1 MVSRI
6 LTLHCD
12 VAIKDL
18 LCRAI
23 REYAHAAYPEGGS
36 DCAQVARYTLLEA
49 ASAIDTAISADQDQ
63 AVISR
68 RLRTTLK
75 AAIDYHFD
83 CQDAASGTGS
93 VHQRAVFAGLLAGE
107 PLSRAAF
114 DAAMAADGGSAGS
127 WTI

>member
-1 MVSRI
+1 MASRI

-12 VAIKDL
+12 VVIKDL

-49 ASAIDTAISADQDQ
+49 ASAVDAAITADRAE

-68 RLRTTLK
+68 RLRTTLR
-75 AAIDYHFD
+75 AAIDFHFD
-83 CQDAASGTGS
+83 RQDATSDTGS
-93 VHQRAVFAGLLAGE
+93 VHQRAMFAGLLAGK
-107 PLSRAAF
+107 PLSRATL
-114 DAAMAADGGSAGS
+114 DIAMAADGGSAG
-127 WTI
+127 T

>member
-1 MVSRI
+1 MASRI
-6 LTLHCD
+6 LTLRCD

-49 ASAIDTAISADQDQ
+49 ASAIDTVITTDHGEAT
-63 AVISR
+63 ISR
-68 RLRTTLK
+68 RLRTTLQ

-83 CQDAASGTGS
+83 RLDAASGSGS

-107 PLSRAAF
+107 PLSRTAL
-114 DAAMAADGGSAGS
+114 DAAMAADGDNTDA
-127 WTI
+127 

>member
-1 MVSRI
+1 M
-6 LTLHCD
+6 TLRCD
-12 VAIKDL
+12 IAISDL
-18 LCRAI
+18 LCRAT

-49 ASAIDTAISADQDQ
+49 ASAIDTAITTDHGE

-83 CQDAASGTGS
+83 RLDAASGTGS
-93 VHQRAVFAGLLAGE
+93 VHQRAVFAGLLRGE
-107 PLSRAAF
+107 SLSRAALV
-114 DAAMAADGGSAGS
+114 AAMAADGDS
-127 WTI
+127 

>member
-1 MVSRI
+1 MIPRI

-36 DCAQVARYTLLEA
+36 ECAQVARYTLLEA
-49 ASAIDTAISADQDQ
+49 ASAVDAAITADHGE

-83 CQDAASGTGS
+83 RQDAASGTGS
-93 VHQRAVFAGLLAGE
+93 VHQRAVFAGMLAGE
-107 PLSRAAF
+107 PQPRAAL

-127 WTI
+127 